1 MESSKE
7 IVNILNAILVNEG
20 VRSAMLVQPQDYKER
35 TGTDPITLS
44 IVNKIKRLFPEI
56 VSSDKY
62 ETYQGTIISK
72 KSYDGKTISL
82 GNMGK
87 ILGYPCYN
95 DYETLNREEPLYDLQ
110 LVVSYN
116 DTEIPLPLFNN
127 VCKDKKTLDTFTSL
141 STKAY
146 RALTNE
152 KYKGVLDGIKIHK
165 INRVYVATEDIIP
178 AQHLINKM
186 MTKKKLSEEEIN
198 ALINVLYNMDF
209 SNLLEYEFQYT
220 NPIHKGILLGL
231 LLHGKYDIL
240 SPFYPIQKYP
250 KQQEEVGK
258 ITIQLEN
265 ALLDVLEK
273 TKTKTKTTTNT
284 KTKTKTR
291 RRRTL

>member
-1 MESSKE
+1 MDSSKE
-7 IVNILNAILVNEG
+7 IMNILNAILVNER

-44 IVNKIKRLFPEI
+44 IVNKIKRLFPELYSI
-56 VSSDKY
+56 DKY

-72 KSYDGKTISL
+72 KPYDGKPISL
-82 GNMGK
+82 GKMGK
-87 ILGYPCYN
+87 ILGYPCFN

-116 DTEIPLPLFNN
+116 DNEIPLPLFNN
-127 VCKDKKTLDTFTSL
+127 VCKDKKTLGQFNSL

-146 RALTNE
+146 KALTNE
-152 KYKGVLDGIKIHK
+152 KYKGVLDGINIHK
-165 INRVYVATEDIIP
+165 INRVYVAIEDIIP
-178 AQHLINKM
+178 TQHLIKKM

-209 SNLLEYEFQYT
+209 SNTLLKYDFQYT

-240 SPFYPIQKYP
+240 SPFYPIQRYP

-258 ITIQLEN
+258 ITIKLEN

-273 TKTKTKTTTNT
+273 TKTKTNISKTT
-284 KTKTKTR
+284 KSKTR
-291 RRRTL
+291 RRTI